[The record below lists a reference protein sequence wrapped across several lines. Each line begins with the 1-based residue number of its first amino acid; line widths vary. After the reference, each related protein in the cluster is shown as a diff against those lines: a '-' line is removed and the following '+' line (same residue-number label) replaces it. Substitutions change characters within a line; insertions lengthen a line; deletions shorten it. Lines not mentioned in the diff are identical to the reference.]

1 MAALLLT
8 GIGAIIS
15 GITFPL
21 GNYMVSTL
29 LGHGEGE
36 RVRHDQAIEQIQK
49 EQIKYAKDRQKRL
62 DFINEE
68 LQRESHA
75 EKTFTNVDEAMEV
88 YYLATQKK
96 LPALP
101 PKHVLSDYY
110 HPSEQQKDGEI
121 AFILGGLAVTGFVLY
136 KIKNVVR
143 ERTS

>member
-21 GNYMVSTL
+21 GNYLVSTL

-36 RVRHDQAIEQIQK
+36 WVRHDQAIEQIQK

-75 EKTFTNVDEAMEV
+75 ERTFTDVDEAMEV

-96 LPALP
+96 LPKLQSP
-101 PKHVLSDYY
+101 HV
-110 HPSEQQKDGEI
+110 PQT
-121 AFILGGLAVTGFVLY
+121 FINHRNNKKTEKLLL
-136 KIKNVVR
+136 
-143 ERTS
+143 

>member
-1 MAALLLT
+1 MASILALA
-8 GIGAIIS
+8 GGAIINAFAFS
-15 GITFPL
+15 GSSFL
-21 GNYMVSTL
+21 FSKFSD
-29 LGHGEGE
+29 HGAEE
-36 RVRHDQAIEQIQK
+36 RERHDRAVEKLQK
-49 EQIKYAKDRQKRL
+49 EQIKYAEDRQKRL

-68 LQRESHA
+68 LQRENHA
-75 EKTFTNVDEAMEV
+75 SKTFTNVDEAMEV

-136 KIKNVVR
+136 KY
-143 ERTS
+143 S